1 MTEYVAPYLTVVEY
15 TCRHCLKLPPDFI
28 ELGEMY
34 NQFFDDY
41 WVILR
46 GEFGGPIKITSGYR
60 CPPHNKAIGGE
71 SCSAHCTGFALDCRP
86 VNLDINRIVEIVED
100 KIPDVRMKVYPT
112 FVHLDVAFLCKP
124 RLRDNWVKGYR
135 FHGN

>member
-1 MTEYVAPYLTVVEY
+1 MTEYVAPYLSLSEY
-15 TCRHCLKLPPDFI
+15 ACHHCNKLPPDFI
-28 ELGEMY
+28 NYDGLY
-34 NQFFDDY
+34 NTFFDDY

-46 GEFGGPIKITSGYR
+46 GEFGGLIKVTSGYR
-60 CPPHNKAIGGE
+60 CPPHNRAIGGE

-86 VNLDINRIVEIVED
+86 VNLDVNRIVEIVED

-112 FVHLDVAFLCKP
+112 FVHIDIAWTCKP